1 MAVALATKPIEKPPV
16 AATKTA
22 DTKTSPAV
30 AKPVETA
37 ALPPPPAAKTETAP
51 AASAAGAY
59 VLQIGA
65 YKSQEDADAAWKTFK
80 SKHPMA
86 ASYSEDVRKADL
98 GDKGT
103 WYRLRMGSFADK
115 AAASTVCEKLKSDGG
130 NCLVAK

>member
-1 MAVALATKPIEKPPV
+1 MTQTALTAGFLAILFAAQYVISRYRRTLPIYAE
-16 AATKTA
+16 
-22 DTKTSPAV
+22 
-30 AKPVETA
+30 
-37 ALPPPPAAKTETAP
+37 
-51 AASAAGAY
+51 
-59 VLQIGA
+59 
-65 YKSQEDADAAWKTFK
+65 WKTFK
-80 SKHPMA
+80 SQHPMA